1 VIDVLMTAVI
11 RALMSNDLAVGGN
24 RDVTM
29 MRKKR
34 VEQRDGEN
42 GRGGEREKE
51 SGMSHAEVS

>member
-1 VIDVLMTAVI
+1 MTAVI

-29 MRKKR
+29 MRKRR